1 MSDATITFAVLIA
14 IVALFIWGRFP
25 VELVA
30 VASALVLV
38 ATGVLTIDQG
48 LAGFGDQVVIFI
60 AALFVVSEGLDSS
73 GVTAWAGQL
82 LIDRAGSSRN
92 RLVVLMMIMVA
103 VLTAFVTVNAPVAA
117 LLPVV
122 IVIAVRLGIPAS
134 KLLIPLCFGS
144 HAGSQLALTGSNVN
158 LLVSNAL
165 LDATGSPFGFFEFAL
180 VGVPLTIG
188 TIAVVTLL
196 GDRLLPVRTPRTVS
210 QDLSDH
216 ARTLAQSYG
225 LPSDPATRGPIGRY
239 EGLIEIVIAPRSP
252 FLGEHVVKGMRT
264 EDGHLVVGA
273 IQRGGRDIGDREV
286 ELQVGDA
293 LVLSGPWD
301 ALDARAD
308 DPGFLVVHRPDA
320 VRRQAVPLGPK
331 AFEAVAVLIGMIVLL
346 VTGIVPPAVAGL
358 LAAGALIVL
367 RVVGMEQAYRSI
379 TWTTVVLVAGM
390 LPLST
395 AMIESGAADQVAETL
410 IAVVGGM
417 GPTGLLIGL
426 FIVTAVFG
434 QLISNTATALIMIP
448 IGIAAAGELGIDP
461 RPVLMSLSVA
471 AAAALMTPVATPV
484 NLIAMGAAGYTF
496 GDYWRLGLAT
506 MAVFFVVAV
515 FVVPVFWPF

>member
-92 RLVVLMMIMVA
+92 RLVVLMMVMVA
-103 VLTAFVTVNAPVAA
+103 VLTAFVTVNAAVAA

-134 KLLIPLCFGS
+134 KLLIPLCFGA

-165 LDATGSPFGFFEFAL
+165 LDTTGSAFGFFEFAL
-180 VGVPLTIG
+180 VGVPLTVG

-196 GDRLLPVRTPRTVS
+196 GDRLLPVRTPKTVS
-210 QDLSDH
+210 TDLSDH

-239 EGLIEIVIAPRSP
+239 EGLIEIVIPPRSP

-264 EDGHLVVGA
+264 EDGHLVVDA

-293 LVLSGPWD
+293 LVLSGPWAHRHD
-301 ALDARAD
+301 RPARQR
-308 DPGFLVVHRPDA
+308 HR
-320 VRRQAVPLGPK
+320 
-331 AFEAVAVLIGMIVLL
+331 
-346 VTGIVPPAVAGL
+346 
-358 LAAGALIVL
+358 AAGRRRPPGRRRTDRAA
-367 RVVGMEQAYRSI
+367 RRRHG
-379 TWTTVVLVAGM
+379 AG
-390 LPLST
+390 
-395 AMIESGAADQVAETL
+395 
-410 IAVVGGM
+410 
-417 GPTGLLIGL
+417 
-426 FIVTAVFG
+426 
-434 QLISNTATALIMIP
+434 IP
-448 IGIAAAGELGIDP
+448 IHHVDHGRARRWHASAVDRHDRVRCRRSDRGQPDRRRRRHGPDRPAHRSVP
-461 RPVLMSLSVA
+461 RDRHLRPA
-471 AAAALMTPVATPV
+471 HQ
-484 NLIAMGAAGYTF
+484 
-496 GDYWRLGLAT
+496 
-506 MAVFFVVAV
+506 
-515 FVVPVFWPF
+515 

>member
-82 LIDRAGSSRN
+82 LIDRAGSSRT
-92 RLVVLMMIMVA
+92 RLVVLMMVMVA
-103 VLTAFVTVNAPVAA
+103 VLTAFVTVNAAVAA

-165 LDATGSPFGFFEFAL
+165 LDTTGSAFGFFEFAL
-180 VGVPLTIG
+180 VGVPLTVG

-210 QDLSDH
+210 PDLSDH

-225 LPSDPATRGPIGRY
+225 LASDPASREPIGRY

-273 IQRGGRDIGDREV
+273 IER
-286 ELQVGDA
+286 
-293 LVLSGPWD
+293 
-301 ALDARAD
+301 
-308 DPGFLVVHRPDA
+308 
-320 VRRQAVPLGPK
+320 
-331 AFEAVAVLIGMIVLL
+331 
-346 VTGIVPPAVAGL
+346 L
-358 LAAGALIVL
+358 LAAARRGYRLLAHLPNDVTGLEASLVGGAGVRDLAHQPSL
-367 RVVGMEQAYRSI
+367 RVLYV
-379 TWTTVVLVAGM
+379 
-390 LPLST
+390 
-395 AMIESGAADQVAETL
+395 SGYTDDQVLTPAPATSVRFLQKPFSPQTL
-410 IAVVGGM
+410 ARTVRQ
-417 GPTGLLIGL
+417 LLDG
-426 FIVTAVFG
+426 TEEDA
-434 QLISNTATALIMIP
+434 
-448 IGIAAAGELGIDP
+448 
-461 RPVLMSLSVA
+461 
-471 AAAALMTPVATPV
+471 
-484 NLIAMGAAGYTF
+484 
-496 GDYWRLGLAT
+496 
-506 MAVFFVVAV
+506 
-515 FVVPVFWPF
+515 